1 LIKRM
6 GEGSNRGFSEDLG
19 WGEREP
25 EKGLGRRDERELR
38 NRFFS
43 KLIRAGMII
52 TTQLIAEYSDKY
64 LELAR
69 RFRDLDRE
77 DARWMASSEI
87 DALADKIA
95 SRMSRILRRPR
106 APVSVAPPP
115 RVAGRPTP
123 VWAPPYR
130 YKGEDEDSGKAIID
144 FSPEEFALYRDF
156 LVGKGFKRER
166 IEKISPYSRNL
177 PYYREFYEWMTS
189 REIEPRLRDM
199 FEKWLWRAR
208 GLKIQDYNDLPEEL
222 KKIIRA
228 SFREFHKIIE
238 P

>member
-1 LIKRM
+1 M

-43 KLIRAGMII
+43 RLIRAGMII

-144 FSPEEFALYRDF
+144 FSP
-156 LVGKGFKRER
+156 
-166 IEKISPYSRNL
+166 
-177 PYYREFYEWMTS
+177 
-189 REIEPRLRDM
+189 
-199 FEKWLWRAR
+199 
-208 GLKIQDYNDLPEEL
+208 
-222 KKIIRA
+222 
-228 SFREFHKIIE
+228 
-238 P
+238 

>member
-1 LIKRM
+1 M
-6 GEGSNRGFSEDLG
+6 GEGSSRDPSR
-19 WGEREP
+19 WGDEREP

-38 NRFFS
+38 KRFFS
-43 KLIRAGMII
+43 RLIRAGLII
-52 TTQLIAEYSDKY
+52 TTSIISEYSERY

-69 RFRDLDRE
+69 RFRDLERE
-77 DARWMASSEI
+77 DARWMASAEI
-87 DALADKIA
+87 DALADKIV
-95 SRMSRILRRPR
+95 SRMSRVSRRPR

-115 RVAGRPTP
+115 RVAGRPYP

-156 LVGKGFKRER
+156 LMRRGYKPER
-166 IEKISPYSRNL
+166 IEKLSPYSRNL
-177 PYYREFYEWMTS
+177 PYYKEFYEWMTS
-189 REIEPRLRDM
+189 REIEPRLREM

-222 KKIIRA
+222 KKMIRA

>member
-1 LIKRM
+1 M
-6 GEGSNRGFSEDLG
+6 GEVPPRGFPSHRVWE
-19 WGEREP
+19 EREP
-25 EKGLGRRDERELR
+25 EKGLGRKDERELR

-43 KLIRAGMII
+43 KLIRAGII
-52 TTQLIAEYSDKY
+52 INTPIISEYSEKY

-77 DARWMASSEI
+77 DAKWMASVEI
-87 DALADKIA
+87 DALADKIT
-95 SRMSRILRRPR
+95 SQLSRIVRRPR

-115 RVAGRPTP
+115 RVAGRPYP

-144 FSPEEFALYRDF
+144 FSPEEFALYKDF
-156 LVGKGFKRER
+156 LIRKGFKPER

-177 PYYREFYEWMTS
+177 PYYKEFYEWMTS
-189 REIEPRLRDM
+189 KEIEPRLKSM

-208 GLKIQDYNDLPEEL
+208 GLRIQDYDDLPEEL

-228 SFREFHKIIE
+228 AFREFHKIIE